1 MATSELAP
9 VGAGQSD
16 RVVPLHRSGTGSG
29 MGMPAIRV
37 EDLSVRFRT
46 TSEKRKRRTLKG
58 RLLRPGSGRKS
69 KRTIE
74 ALRAVSF
81 EVQKGTVYGIIG
93 PNGAGKSTLCR
104 TISGI
109 LAPTEGRVTLSG
121 RVTPLLSLGL
131 GFNREL
137 SGRENIKLGGLAN
150 GLDLQTITDH
160 TEGIIAFADLGD
172 AIDYPMY
179 TYSSGMFGRV
189 GFAVAAHLEPEILVL
204 DEALGAGDASFKHKC
219 SERITQ
225 LCESD
230 VTVVIVSHGLE
241 VVKSLA
247 ERCLWLDAGAV
258 RAEGP
263 ADQIVEGYLES
274 QEVSEEAAVMED
286 F

>member
-1 MATSELAP
+1 MTAGELAP
-9 VGAGQSD
+9 VAPETSAD
-16 RVVPLHRSGTGSG
+16 RVVSLHGGTVAT
-29 MGMPAIRV
+29 PAIRV

-74 ALRAVSF
+74 ALRSVSF
-81 EVQKGTVYGIIG
+81 EVQKGTVYGIVG

-109 LAPTEGRVTLSG
+109 LAPTEGRVTLFG

-150 GLDLQTITDH
+150 GLDLPTINEH
-160 TEGIIAFADLGD
+160 TEDIVAFADLGD

-204 DEALGAGDASFKHKC
+204 DEALGAGDASFKNKC
-219 SERITQ
+219 RERILE

-247 ERCLWLDAGAV
+247 ERCVWLDAGTV
-258 RAEGP
+258 RGEGP
-263 ADQIVEGYLES
+263 VDEIVDGYLES
-274 QEVSEEAAVMED
+274 QEVTEEAAVMED